1 MGIEP
6 TSSAWKADILADV
19 LYPQLQNALYHN
31 FAQMSSMNLGSAT
44 VKVVAFLIVGSSR
57 LLLCLC
63 KSQELRVS
71 AVIVYFQHSTMVWAP
86 ITSPPEVAA
95 SFLYRNVLFAGELRA
110 YDRVCIMCRAIS
122 AFSLST
128 NTSVTYLGF
137 MPRVPILAWSNVLC
151 RLTSLDLQ

>member
-71 AVIVYFQHSTMVWAP
+71 TVIVYFQHSTMVWAP

>member
-71 AVIVYFQHSTMVWAP
+71 TVIVYFQHSTMVWAP

-110 YDRVCIMCRAIS
+110 YDRVTM
-122 AFSLST
+122 
-128 NTSVTYLGF
+128 N
-137 MPRVPILAWSNVLC
+137 VPVYTE
-151 RLTSLDLQ
+151 R

>member
-19 LYPQLQNALYHN
+19 LYPQLQNVLYHN

-71 AVIVYFQHSTMVWAP
+71 AVIVYFQHSTIAWAP
-86 ITSPPEVAA
+86 ITSPPETAA

>member
-19 LYPQLQNALYHN
+19 LYPQLQNTLYHN

-71 AVIVYFQHSTMVWAP
+71 TVIVYFQHSTMVWAP

>member
-19 LYPQLQNALYHN
+19 LYPQLQNVLYHN

-71 AVIVYFQHSTMVWAP
+71 AVIVYFQHSTIAWAP
-86 ITSPPEVAA
+86 ITSPLETAA
-95 SFLYRNVLFAGELRA
+95 SFLYWNVLFVEG
-110 YDRVCIMCRAIS
+110 V
-122 AFSLST
+122 
-128 NTSVTYLGF
+128 LG
-137 MPRVPILAWSNVLC
+137 L
-151 RLTSLDLQ
+151 

>member
-71 AVIVYFQHSTMVWAP
+71 TVIVYFQHSTMVWAP

-137 MPRVPILAWSNVLC
+137 MPRVPILA
-151 RLTSLDLQ
+151 

>member
-44 VKVVAFLIVGSSR
+44 VKAVAFLIVGSSR

-71 AVIVYFQHSTMVWAP
+71 T
-86 ITSPPEVAA
+86 
-95 SFLYRNVLFAGELRA
+95 
-110 YDRVCIMCRAIS
+110 
-122 AFSLST
+122 
-128 NTSVTYLGF
+128 
-137 MPRVPILAWSNVLC
+137 
-151 RLTSLDLQ
+151 LDLFLIAGLFNFAIHNPTCKINYPKSKDIIVSYKLCKGRLFP